1 MTNAIIHASHVDNIS
16 STPYSLDLLPDTLFE
31 LLTIS
36 INDARNLNWNNFQPA
51 SERWYWPSEEGTVLV
66 CLAGCV
72 LARAFLTS
80 PDRALFPHMFVRD
93 TSRKLYA
100 INHMSRGNFSS
111 AYESL
116 NSKPAPLSLMKRL
129 NRLQCPT
136 SCDFFNFERFFA
148 HLDSLEA
155 VIAELREIE
164 EADQRR

>member
-1 MTNAIIHASHVDNIS
+1 MTNTIIHASHVDNIS
-16 STPYSLDLLPDTLFE
+16 STPYSLDLLPDTLND
-31 LLTIS
+31 LLAVS
-36 INDARNLNWNNFQPA
+36 INDARSLNWNNFQPA
-51 SERWYWPSEEGTVLV
+51 SERWYWPSEEGAVLV

-80 PDRALFPHMFVRD
+80 PDRYLFPHMFVRD

-116 NSKPAPLSLMKRL
+116 NAKPAPLISRKRL
-129 NRLQCPT
+129 NRLTCPV
-136 SCDFFNFERFFA
+136 SSDFFNFDRFFA
-148 HLDSLEA
+148 HLDSLDA